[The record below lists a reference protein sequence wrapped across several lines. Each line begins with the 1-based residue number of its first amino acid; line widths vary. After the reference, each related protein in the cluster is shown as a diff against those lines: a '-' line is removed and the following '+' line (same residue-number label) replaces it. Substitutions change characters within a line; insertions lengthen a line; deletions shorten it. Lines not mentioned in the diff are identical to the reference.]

1 MVIVDV
7 LPLCAFHIHSSIERL
22 HHVLFSPAIP
32 MQEVGFQMGLV
43 LWVSVKRSYFN
54 KSITRRLIDPICVD
68 VSTPVTLTHVGWLNG
83 SCRCV
88 APVCH
93 PYIHSSIE
101 RMPHVLFSP
110 PFQCKKWDFKWA

>member
-54 KSITRRLIDPICVD
+54 KSITRRLLDPYVLM
-68 VSTPVTLTHVGWLNG
+68 SALQLNSHTLVG
-83 SCRCV
+83 SK
-88 APVCH
+88 A
-93 PYIHSSIE
+93 
-101 RMPHVLFSP
+101 
-110 PFQCKKWDFKWA
+110 QCTKMRSQMW

>member
-7 LPLCAFHIHSSIERL
+7 LTLCAFHIHSSIERL

-43 LWVSVKRSYFN
+43 LWVSVKSSYFN

-68 VSTPVTLTHVGWLNG
+68 VSTPVTRTHLGWHG
-83 SCRCV
+83 SLYQNEESNVVIVYVLPLCTIHIYTV
-88 APVCH
+88 A
-93 PYIHSSIE
+93 
-101 RMPHVLFSP
+101 
-110 PFQCKKWDFKWA
+110 